1 MPDDFAQDGHPGDTP
16 QQQLK
21 KETPR
26 SGVQVGERCP
36 DHDLALYGSG
46 KQVPGNLPMRA
57 IVAEG
62 KEKMRKE

>member
-1 MPDDFAQDGHPGDTP
+1 MPDDFAQDGHPGDAS

-21 KETPR
+21 KEASR
-26 SGVQVGERCP
+26 SGIQVGERCP
-36 DHDLALYGSG
+36 DHDLAPYGSG
-46 KQVPGNLPMRA
+46 RQVPGKLPIRA